1 MLWKEKWNFGLNSKL
16 KVRLKFATGHD
27 IMIDLNQVFS
37 GCDADFM
44 IIMGHGL
51 FAAVEIQTHQ
61 WEGWWLN
68 TLSHSQTAQDEQRK
82 SSGHI
87 SQEAAGERT

>member
-27 IMIDLNQVFS
+27 IVINLNQVFS

-51 FAAVEIQTHQ
+51 FAAVE
-61 WEGWWLN
+61 N
-68 TLSHSQTAQDEQRK
+68 PNAP
-82 SSGHI
+82 
-87 SQEAAGERT
+87 AGRLVVEYPEPQSDCTG